1 VIITDPLDY
10 RTAKA
15 VSFSWLKLAEADEDL
30 FYRRFVLG
38 QVPDEEP
45 DESRALAMGTAA
57 HCLVLE
63 GEAEFDRRYAIAP
76 ATYETVDKKTKAP
89 VQKPW
94 NKNASLCD
102 QWELAQAEAGKTVV
116 SAKEA
121 ALLRKMRGS
130 LEGNKEA
137 LDLLT
142 WSRCELAIRRD
153 YPSLGFA
160 RQGRLDALNLGA
172 GCILDVKTIENI
184 TDRARVREQRK
195 YHCQLAYYQDLAQ
208 EEFTQEFRC
217 GIVWLEK
224 AYPHR
229 CALEWLSPELVEY
242 GRASNAAALTRL
254 AERFSG
260 FTPWETVPAVREIG
274 PSADMIWQMDY
285 A

>member
-1 VIITDPLDY
+1 MIITDPTDY

-45 DESRALAMGTAA
+45 EESRALAMGTAA

-76 ATYETVDKKTKAP
+76 LVYPAKGGE
-89 VQKPW
+89 KPW
-94 NKNASLCD
+94 NRNAKLC
-102 QWELAQAEAGKTVV
+102 QEWESAQEEAGKSVV

-121 ALLRKMRGS
+121 ALLRKMRAS

-137 LDLLT
+137 IDLLT

-160 RQGRLDALNLGA
+160 RQGRLDAINLGA

-184 TDRARVREQRK
+184 TDRGRVREQRK

>member
-1 VIITDPLDY
+1 VIITDPTDY

-76 ATYETVDKKTKAP
+76 AVYPAKGGE
-89 VQKPW
+89 KPW
-94 NKNASLCD
+94 NRNAKLC
-102 QWELAQAEAGKTVV
+102 QEWESAQEEAGKSVV

-121 ALLRKMRGS
+121 ALLRKMRAS
-130 LEGNKEA
+130 LEANKEA

-172 GCILDVKTIENI
+172 GCILDVKTIENMN
-184 TDRARVREQRK
+184 DRARVREQRK
-195 YHCQLAYYQDLAQ
+195 YYRQLPWYADLAE
-208 EEFTQEFRC
+208 EEFTQEFRQ

-224 AYPHR
+224 AFPYR
-229 CALEWLSPELVEY
+229 CALEWLSPELVAY
-242 GRASNAAALTRL
+242 GRKVNYEAIKTL
-254 AERFSG
+254 AEKFAG
-260 FTPWETVPAVREIG
+260 IKPWGRVPETCEIG
-274 PSADMIWQMDY
+274 PSAEMVWEMEFT
-285 A
+285 